1 MNRAY
6 PCKEVRRV
14 YQTCVKDKRYTREL
28 GLLGETQ
35 SIVWMD
41 QAVQERAGTIGKL
54 KDEVEEV
61 RVRL

>member
-1 MNRAY
+1 MKTWVEFTR
-6 PCKEVRRV
+6 PVLR
-14 YQTCVKDKRYTREL
+14 TKDTLREL

-35 SIVWMD
+35 VWMD
-41 QAVQERAGTIGKL
+41 QAVQERAGTMGIV